1 MRNSYNINLIAAG
14 KNTCNS
20 NWTKQSDDFDRCFKL
35 YYLEKGEASIQINN
49 IDNPIKPSKFYFING
64 YEIQSQKC
72 ENSMDVY
79 WLHFIPDSIY
89 LKYILTHAISFM
101 KWESAEYPTLVKE
114 FTQICNLFVLSSS
127 NELNSTSVKL
137 GLECSMQSVVLFF
150 VGQLLNNI
158 EYEKILSLSSIQ
170 KIKASLDFMD
180 SEYIR
185 NPSLIEIAACSNIS
199 PNHFHRIFTETLNT
213 TPLNY
218 MLNLRL
224 SQAIGL
230 LSSTSLN
237 IKEIA
242 LKVGYDNEFYFS
254 RIFKKHFGICPSD
267 IRKQSL
273 V

>member
-1 MRNSYNINLIAAG
+1 
-14 KNTCNS
+14 
-20 NWTKQSDDFDRCFKL
+20 
-35 YYLEKGEASIQINN
+35 
-49 IDNPIKPSKFYFING
+49 
-64 YEIQSQKC
+64 
-72 ENSMDVY
+72 
-79 WLHFIPDSIY
+79 
-89 LKYILTHAISFM
+89 
-101 KWESAEYPTLVKE
+101 
-114 FTQICNLFVLSSS
+114 
-127 NELNSTSVKL
+127 
-137 GLECSMQSVVLFF
+137 
-150 VGQLLNNI
+150 
-158 EYEKILSLSSIQ
+158 
-170 KIKASLDFMD
+170 MD